1 MDELQRQIEIL
12 MKGDGMTFEEAFE
25 YVDYNGFENENDSK

>member
-12 MKGDGMTFEEAFE
+12 MKRDGMTFEEAFE
-25 YVDYNGFENENDSK
+25 YVDYNDFSNCD